1 MVASQAG
8 ALIETQV
15 PFRCGSSSVAAAGS
29 EPAIGNA
36 YSPSLLS
43 RTRGWDLPGAP
54 GEHGDGYLD
63 GLRRAVR
70 VTDPAQQQFRGEF
83 AQRGRVLGDDSDAG
97 VQQFGERD
105 VVESD
110 VRDDPLRAHVLQC
123 HPGPDGQQVLRG
135 E

>member
-1 MVASQAG
+1 MIASQAG

-43 RTRGWDLPGAP
+43 RARGWDLPGAP

-63 GLRRAVR
+63 GLRRAVG
-70 VTDPAQQQFRGEF
+70 VTDPAQQQLRGEF
-83 AQRGRVLGDDSDAG
+83 AQRGRVLGDDGDARD
-97 VQQFGERD
+97 QQCGERD
-105 VVESD
+105 VVGPD
-110 VRDDPLRAHVLQC
+110 LRGGTQHAHVLR
-123 HPGPDGQQVLRG
+123 P
-135 E
+135 